1 MNQAAEPTVYT
12 VFWQPGC
19 SSCLRAKEFLK
30 KNGIEFLSVNVREQ
44 EEAAQVLDKL
54 GARSIPVVSRGNDFV
69 YAQDIDVLA
78 EFVGIK
84 SERCMLPMDELFQ
97 RIELLIA
104 ATQRYVQQLDGDS
117 LDNNLPGRDRSYF
130 SLAYHALM
138 VPLAFLDAVK
148 GTELSYEYFERTPP
162 SGMTTVA
169 KLIDYAGLLAVDV
182 NRCRQEYSSQG
193 LPATV
198 LTYYGEHSTHSVLE
212 RTAWH
217 TAHHVR
223 QLMELVRA
231 QGIEPDGALGD
242 EELEGL
248 PLPDEVYDDEVAM
261 S

>member
-1 MNQAAEPTVYT
+1 MSQAPGSSIYT

-30 KNGIEFLSVNVREQ
+30 KNGIDFLSVNVRE
-44 EEAAQVLDKL
+44 EEAAAERLEKL
-54 GARSIPVVSRGNDFV
+54 GARSIPVVSLGNEFV

-84 SERCMLPMDELFQ
+84 SERCMLPMDDLFQ
-97 RIELLIA
+97 RLELLIA
-104 ATQRYVQQLDGDS
+104 ATQRYVQQLDSDS
-117 LDNNLPGRDRSYF
+117 LDINLPGRDRSYF

-148 GTELSYEYFERTPP
+148 GEELSYEYFERTPP
-162 SGMTTVA
+162 KEMTTVA
-169 KLIDYAGLLAVDV
+169 SLVDYANLLANDIK
-182 NRCRQEYSSQG
+182 RCRKESSGQG
-193 LPATV
+193 LAATLV
-198 LTYYGEHSTHSVLE
+198 TYYGVHSTHSVLE

-242 EELEGL
+242 AELGGL

-261 S
+261 T